1 MQPFGRNGIVMRA
14 LLVAAVGT
22 LLAPLALP
30 QEAAF
35 LEDEVKAAFL
45 YHFGTYV
52 EWPESARRS
61 ESLTIAVLG
70 APTIVA
76 QLRAFLPGRTIQ
88 ERPVVVRT
96 VSNVTEIAD
105 AQVLFIGAENN
116 GRLRQLIDRVEQ
128 RPVLIVTDADDGL
141 EQGAMVNFK
150 VVDERLRFEISLAAA
165 QKAGLMLS
173 SRLLATALRV
183 ESETVNCLVGCQDLF
198 ERDIART
205 GQPEQSLLS
214 PRAAPP
220 GA

>member
-1 MQPFGRNGIVMRA
+1 MRA
-14 LLVAAVGT
+14 LLIAAIGALVAPMA
-22 LLAPLALP
+22 LA
-30 QEAAF
+30 QESAF

-70 APTIVA
+70 APTVVA

-96 VSNVTEIAD
+96 VSSITEIAD

-116 GRLRQLIDRVEQ
+116 GRLRQLIDRVGQ

-150 VVDERLRFEISLAAA
+150 VIDERLRFEISLAAA
-165 QKAGLMLS
+165 EKAGLMLS

-183 ESETVNCLVGCQDLF
+183 ETVNCLLGCQDLF
-198 ERDIART
+198 QRDLART
-205 GQPEQSLLS
+205 VQPEPS
-214 PRAAPP
+214 PLAPGTARRRAHEAC
-220 GA
+220 AVA

>member
-1 MQPFGRNGIVMRA
+1 MQPFGRNGIVTRA
-14 LLVAAVGT
+14 LLIAAIGA
-22 LLAPLALP
+22 LGAPLALP

-61 ESLTIAVLG
+61 ESITIAVLG

-141 EQGAMVNFK
+141 EQGAMVNFR

-205 GQPEQSLLS
+205 VQPEQSPLA
-214 PRAAPP
+214 PRTARP